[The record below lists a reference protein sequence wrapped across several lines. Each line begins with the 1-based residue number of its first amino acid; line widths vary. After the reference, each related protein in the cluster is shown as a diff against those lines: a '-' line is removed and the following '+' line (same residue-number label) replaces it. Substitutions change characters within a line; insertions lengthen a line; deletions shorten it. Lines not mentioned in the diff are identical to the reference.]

1 VRAVDVKRTGAVSLA
16 LTLLG
21 RYLDI
26 ATTFVIVYG
35 GLGYEANPFMHP
47 YVRDPPMLLV
57 IQTLGGLAMWAIL
70 YFAGRVAGGRIR
82 RALAWL
88 AVALSWS
95 PVVNN
100 LLTPFGFSP
109 LAILYAR

>member
-1 VRAVDVKRTGAVSLA
+1 VKRASTISLLA
-16 LTLLG
+16 TLAG

-26 ATTFVIVYG
+26 ATTYIIIYS
-35 GLGYEANPFMHP
+35 GLGYEANPHMRP
-47 YVRDPPMLLV
+47 YVHDPPTLLA

-70 YFAGRVAGGRIR
+70 YFASKVVGGRIQ

-95 PVVNN
+95 PVLNN
-100 LLTPFGFSP
+100 LLTPLGFSP
-109 LAILYAR
+109 LAALYVR